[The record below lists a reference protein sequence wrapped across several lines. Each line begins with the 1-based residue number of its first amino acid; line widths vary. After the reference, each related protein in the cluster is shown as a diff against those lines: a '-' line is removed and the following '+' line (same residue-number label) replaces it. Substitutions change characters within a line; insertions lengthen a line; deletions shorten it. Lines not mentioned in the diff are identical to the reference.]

1 MVAFDPK
8 KYAVTLK
15 LIFLKAVYETFPD
28 IEVEID
34 HSLNNGTY
42 GTVTRGEKITEE
54 GIKKIDKKMQEIIE
68 KGYPIRLICQDND
81 ALKSRSSTI
90 PRKDIRTLLDN
101 SGWTGMMEYEIDGYF
116 DFIYEVPYSSTK
128 DVKLYEI
135 SVYNGGFLIKYPTK
149 NPNELPPYI
158 NNPKMAKV
166 FQETGR
172 WNDIL
177 DVSTIGT
184 LNEKILKGEIPEL
197 IRINEALHHKNI
209 GKIADQIT
217 ANENIKLVTIAGP
230 SSSGKTT
237 FSKRLYLHLRANE
250 ITPIVI
256 SLDDYYIGRKNV
268 PLDED
273 GNKDYETI
281 DALDLK
287 LLNENL
293 RDLIAGKEVE
303 IPEYNFISGEREK
316 VGKMMKV
323 PEHGLIIIEGI
334 HGLNEK
340 LTAAIPKENKFKIYV
355 SCLTQLNID
364 RHNRI
369 ATSDVREIRRL
380 VRDSL
385 ARDTSVEE
393 TIAMWNSV
401 RKGEEK
407 YIFPFQEDADAM
419 FNSNLV
425 YELGVLKR
433 YAIREL
439 IKIKT
444 DSPYYE
450 EAKRLTKF
458 LYCFVDIDSKYIPDD
473 SILKEFIGDSIF
485 YRY

>member
-1 MVAFDPK
+1 MVEFDPK

-15 LIFLKAVYETFPD
+15 LVFLKAVYEIFPD
-28 IEVEID
+28 IEVEIE

-42 GTVTRGEKITEE
+42 GAVTKGEKITKED
-54 GIKKIDKKMQEIIE
+54 IKKIDIKMQEII
-68 KGYPIRLICQDND
+68 KKDYPILLVCQDND
-81 ALKSRSSTI
+81 TLKSKSTSI
-90 PRKDIRTLLDN
+90 LREDIRILLEN

-116 DFIYEVPYSSTK
+116 DFIYEEPYPSTGS
-128 DVKLYEI
+128 VKLYEI

-149 NPNELPPYI
+149 TPDELPPYI
-158 NNPKMAKV
+158 DNPKMAKV
-166 FQETGR
+166 FQETGQ
-172 WNDIL
+172 WNCIL

-184 LNEKILKGEIPEL
+184 LNEKILMGKIPEL

-209 GKIADQIT
+209 SKIADQIT
-217 ANENIKLVTIAGP
+217 ENKDIKLVTIAGP

-281 DALDLK
+281 EALDLK

-293 RDLIAGKEVE
+293 KELVAGKEVE

-316 VGKMMKV
+316 KGKMMKV

-340 LTAAIPKENKFKIYV
+340 LTVSIPKKNKFKIYV

-369 ATSDVREIRRL
+369 ATSDVRKIRRL
-380 VRDSL
+380 VRDSM
-385 ARDTSVEE
+385 ARDTFVEE

-407 YIFPFQEDADAM
+407 YIFPFQEDADVM

-439 IKIKT
+439 IKVKI

-450 EAKRLTKF
+450 EAKRLMKF

-485 YRY
+485 YKY

>member
-1 MVAFDPK
+1 MVKFDPK

-15 LIFLKAVYETFPD
+15 LVFLKAVYEIFPD
-28 IEVEID
+28 IEVEIE

-42 GTVTRGEKITEE
+42 GTVTKGEKITEE
-54 GIKKIDKKMQEIIE
+54 GIKKIDKKMQEII
-68 KGYPIRLICQDND
+68 KKDYPILLVCQDND
-81 ALKSRSSTI
+81 VLKSRSNDI
-90 PRKDIRTLLDN
+90 LRKDIRVLLEN
-101 SGWTGMMEYEIDGYF
+101 SGWTGMMEYEINGYF
-116 DFIYEVPYSSTK
+116 DFVYEEPYPSTGN
-128 DVKLYEI
+128 VKLYEI
-135 SVYNGGFLIKYPTK
+135 SLYNGGFLIKYPTK
-149 NPNELPPYI
+149 APDELPPYI
-158 NNPKMAKV
+158 DNPKMAKV
-166 FQETGR
+166 FQETGQ
-172 WNDIL
+172 WNNIL
-177 DVSTIGT
+177 DISTIGT

-209 GKIADQIT
+209 SKIADQIT
-217 ANENIKLVTIAGP
+217 ENKDIKLVTIAGP

-250 ITPIVI
+250 ITPIII

-281 DALDLK
+281 EALDLE

-293 RDLIAGKEVE
+293 RELVAGKEVE
-303 IPEYNFISGEREK
+303 IPEYNFVSGEREK
-316 VGKMMKV
+316 TGKLMKV

-340 LTAAIPKENKFKIYV
+340 LTASIPKKNKFKIYI

-369 ATSDVREIRRL
+369 ATSDVRKIRRL
-380 VRDSL
+380 VRDSM
-385 ARDTSVEE
+385 ARNTFVEE

-407 YIFPFQEDADAM
+407 YIFPFQEDADVM

-439 IKIKT
+439 IKIRV

-450 EAKRLTKF
+450 EAKRLMKF

-485 YRY
+485 YKY

>member
-1 MVAFDPK
+1 MVEFDPK

-15 LIFLKAVYETFPD
+15 LVFLKAVYEIFPD
-28 IEVEID
+28 IEVEIE

-42 GTVTRGEKITEE
+42 GAVTKGEKITEE
-54 GIKKIDKKMQEIIE
+54 DIKKIDIKMQEII
-68 KGYPIRLICQDND
+68 KKDYPILLVCQDND
-81 ALKSRSSTI
+81 TLKSKSTSI
-90 PRKDIRTLLDN
+90 LREDIRILLEN

-116 DFIYEVPYSSTK
+116 DFIYEEPYPSTGS
-128 DVKLYEI
+128 VKLYEI

-149 NPNELPPYI
+149 TPNELPPYI
-158 NNPKMAKV
+158 DNPKMAKV
-166 FQETGR
+166 FQETGQ
-172 WNDIL
+172 WNGIL

-184 LNEKILKGEIPEL
+184 LNEKILMGKIPEL

-209 GKIADQIT
+209 SKIADQIT
-217 ANENIKLVTIAGP
+217 ENKDIKLVTIAGP

-268 PLDED
+268 PLDEE

-281 DALDLK
+281 EALDLK

-293 RDLIAGKEVE
+293 KELVAGKEVE

-316 VGKMMKV
+316 KGKMMKV

-340 LTAAIPKENKFKIYV
+340 LTVSIPKKNKFKIYV

-369 ATSDVREIRRL
+369 ATSDVRKIRRL
-380 VRDSL
+380 VRDSM
-385 ARDTSVEE
+385 ARDTFVEE

-407 YIFPFQEDADAM
+407 YIFPFQEDADVM

-439 IKIKT
+439 IKVKI

-450 EAKRLTKF
+450 EAKRLMKF

-485 YRY
+485 YKY

>member
-1 MVAFDPK
+1 MIAFDPR

-15 LIFLKAVYETFPD
+15 LVFLKAVYEIFPD
-28 IEVEID
+28 IEVEIE

-42 GTVTRGEKITEE
+42 GTLTKGEKITEE
-54 GIKKIDKKMQEIIE
+54 GIKKIDKKMKEIIE
-68 KGYPIRLICQDND
+68 NDYPIVLICQDND
-81 ALKSRSSTI
+81 TLKSKSKSI
-90 PRKDIRTLLDN
+90 LRKDIRTLLEN

-116 DFIYEVPYSSTK
+116 DFIYEEPYPSTGN
-128 DVKLYEI
+128 VKLYEI
-135 SVYNGGFLIKYPTK
+135 SLYNGGFLIKYPTK
-149 NPNELPPYI
+149 TPDELPPYI
-158 NNPKMAKV
+158 DNPKMAKV
-166 FQETGR
+166 FQETGQ
-172 WNDIL
+172 WNCIL

-184 LNEKILKGEIPEL
+184 LNEKILKGKIPEL

-209 GKIADQIT
+209 SKIADQIT
-217 ANENIKLVTIAGP
+217 ENKDIKLVTIAGP

-250 ITPIVI
+250 INPIVI

-293 RDLIAGKEVE
+293 KELVAGKEVE
-303 IPEYNFISGEREK
+303 IPEYNFVSGEREK
-316 VGKMMKV
+316 KGKMMKV

-340 LTAAIPKENKFKIYV
+340 LTASIPKKNKFKIYV

-369 ATSDVREIRRL
+369 ATSDVRKIRRL
-380 VRDSL
+380 VRDSM
-385 ARDTSVEE
+385 ARDTFVEE

-407 YIFPFQEDADAM
+407 YIFPFQDSADAI
-419 FNSNLV
+419 FNSAMV
-425 YELGVLKR
+425 YELSVLKVFAEPKLFGVPKDTEE
-433 YAIREL
+433 YL
-439 IKIKT
+439 
-444 DSPYYE
+444 
-450 EAKRLTKF
+450 EAKRLLKF
-458 LYCFVDIDSKYIPDD
+458 LDYILGIPKENVPSN
-473 SILKEFIGDSIF
+473 SILSEFVGGSVF
-485 YRY
+485 PV

>member
-1 MVAFDPK
+1 MVKFDPK

-15 LIFLKAVYETFPD
+15 LVFLKAVYEIFPD
-28 IEVEID
+28 IEVEIE

-42 GTVTRGEKITEE
+42 GTVTKGEKITEE
-54 GIKKIDKKMQEIIE
+54 GIKKIDKKMQEII
-68 KGYPIRLICQDND
+68 KKDYPILLVCQDND
-81 ALKSRSSTI
+81 VLKSRSNDI
-90 PRKDIRTLLDN
+90 LRKDIRVLLEN
-101 SGWTGMMEYEIDGYF
+101 SGWTGMMEYEINGYF
-116 DFIYEVPYSSTK
+116 DFVYEEPYPSTGN
-128 DVKLYEI
+128 VKLYEI
-135 SVYNGGFLIKYPTK
+135 SLYNGGFLIKYPTK
-149 NPNELPPYI
+149 APDELPPYI
-158 NNPKMAKV
+158 DNPKMAKV
-166 FQETGR
+166 FQETGQ
-172 WNDIL
+172 WNNIL
-177 DVSTIGT
+177 DISTIGT

-209 GKIADQIT
+209 SKIADQIT
-217 ANENIKLVTIAGP
+217 ENKDIKLVTIAGP

-250 ITPIVI
+250 ITPIII

-281 DALDLK
+281 EALDLE

-293 RDLIAGKEVE
+293 RELVAGKEVE
-303 IPEYNFISGEREK
+303 IPEYNFVSGEREK
-316 VGKMMKV
+316 TGKLMKV

-340 LTAAIPKENKFKIYV
+340 LTASIPKKNKFKIYI

-369 ATSDVREIRRL
+369 ATSDVRKIRRL
-380 VRDSL
+380 VRDSM
-385 ARDTSVEE
+385 ARNTFVEE

-407 YIFPFQEDADAM
+407 YIFPFQEDADVM

-439 IKIKT
+439 IKIKV

-450 EAKRLTKF
+450 EAKRLMKF

-485 YRY
+485 YKY

>member
-1 MVAFDPK
+1 
-8 KYAVTLK
+8 
-15 LIFLKAVYETFPD
+15 
-28 IEVEID
+28 
-34 HSLNNGTY
+34 
-42 GTVTRGEKITEE
+42 
-54 GIKKIDKKMQEIIE
+54 
-68 KGYPIRLICQDND
+68 
-81 ALKSRSSTI
+81 
-90 PRKDIRTLLDN
+90 
-101 SGWTGMMEYEIDGYF
+101 
-116 DFIYEVPYSSTK
+116 
-128 DVKLYEI
+128 
-135 SVYNGGFLIKYPTK
+135 
-149 NPNELPPYI
+149 
-158 NNPKMAKV
+158 
-166 FQETGR
+166 
-172 WNDIL
+172 
-177 DVSTIGT
+177 
-184 LNEKILKGEIPEL
+184 
-197 IRINEALHHKNI
+197 KNI
-209 GKIADQIT
+209 SKIADQIT
-217 ANENIKLVTIAGP
+217 ENKDIKLVTIAGP

-250 ITPIVI
+250 INPIVI

-293 RDLIAGKEVE
+293 KELVAGKEVE
-303 IPEYNFISGEREK
+303 IPEYNFVSGEREK
-316 VGKMMKV
+316 KGKMMKV

-340 LTAAIPKENKFKIYV
+340 LTASIPKKNKFKIYV

-369 ATSDVREIRRL
+369 ATSDVRKIRRL
-380 VRDSL
+380 VRDSM
-385 ARDTSVEE
+385 ARDTFVEE

-407 YIFPFQEDADAM
+407 YIFPFQEDADVM

-439 IKIKT
+439 IKVKI

-450 EAKRLTKF
+450 EAKRLMKF

-485 YRY
+485 YKY

>member
-1 MVAFDPK
+1 MIAFDPR

-15 LIFLKAVYETFPD
+15 LVFLKAVYEIFPD
-28 IEVEID
+28 IEVEIE

-42 GTVTRGEKITEE
+42 GTVTKGEKITEE
-54 GIKKIDKKMQEIIE
+54 GIKKIDKKMKEIIE
-68 KGYPIRLICQDND
+68 NDCPIVLICQDND
-81 ALKSRSSTI
+81 TLKSKSKSI
-90 PRKDIRTLLDN
+90 LRKDIRTLLEN

-116 DFIYEVPYSSTK
+116 DFIYEEPYPSTGN
-128 DVKLYEI
+128 VKLYEI
-135 SVYNGGFLIKYPTK
+135 SLYNGGFLIKYPTK
-149 NPNELPPYI
+149 TPDELPPYI
-158 NNPKMAKV
+158 DNPKMAKV
-166 FQETGR
+166 FQETGQ
-172 WNDIL
+172 WNCIL

-184 LNEKILKGEIPEL
+184 LNEKILKGKIPEL

-209 GKIADQIT
+209 SKIADQIT
-217 ANENIKLVTIAGP
+217 ENKDIKLVTIAGP

-250 ITPIVI
+250 INPIVI

-293 RDLIAGKEVE
+293 KELVAGKEVE
-303 IPEYNFISGEREK
+303 IPEYNFVSGEREK
-316 VGKMMKV
+316 KGKMMKV

-340 LTAAIPKENKFKIYV
+340 LTASIPKKNKFKIYV

-369 ATSDVREIRRL
+369 ATSDVRKIRRL
-380 VRDSL
+380 VRDSM
-385 ARDTSVEE
+385 ARDTFVEE

-407 YIFPFQEDADAM
+407 YIFPFQEDADVM

-439 IKIKT
+439 IKVKI

-450 EAKRLTKF
+450 EAKRLMKF

-485 YRY
+485 YKY